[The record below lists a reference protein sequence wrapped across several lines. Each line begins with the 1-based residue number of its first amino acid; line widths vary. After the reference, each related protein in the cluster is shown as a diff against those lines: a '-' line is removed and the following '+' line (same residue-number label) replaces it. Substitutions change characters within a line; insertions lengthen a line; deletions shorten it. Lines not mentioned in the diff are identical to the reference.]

1 MTVIAELKI
10 PDTFHVAHLCLCP
23 LSCFRMYIAVLS
35 SVAPSNARD
44 EADPIHKLILFQRP
58 TRKLTSA
65 FACCRAQRGTP
76 GPGMLVTAAPPQV
89 MIGVFSDAAAGLSWL
104 LLIDKRVEN
113 GKWVSLSPSAD
124 SNASCVSRRGRL
136 SLLVSRASSSGFLR
150 GFEDGHRFHVV

>member
-1 MTVIAELKI
+1 MIAELKM

-35 SVAPSNARD
+35 SVVPSNACD

-65 FACCRAQRGTP
+65 FACCRAQRGAP

-124 SNASCVSRRGRL
+124 SNASCVSRHSRL
-136 SLLVSRASSSGFLR
+136 FLLVSRASSSGFLR
-150 GFEDGHRFHVV
+150 GFEDGHRCHVV